1 MANTLKGIVQTLRD
15 PFLVRKLQETFG
27 VRVIDETK
35 GDDSDNNELSQING
49 PIKRSSE
56 SIVNGAIKRLASIPS
71 KKQVKR
77 RQPGVKM
84 ESPPSSPDS
93 MTPPPELPD
102 IIVETYNWVDVYFK
116 LASELGYEPFYITF
130 LPFLFWNVDTLIFRH
145 LIVLWCL
152 SMYIGQALKPLIKWP
167 RPSAPPAIRLEVN
180 PALEM
185 EYGFPSTHAIVS
197 TTIPF
202 YIAYST
208 YWRYEVI
215 CYPISL
221 VDIWYHFC

>member
-1 MANTLKGIVQTLRD
+1 MANILKGIVQTLRD

-35 GDDSDNNELSQING
+35 DGNSHNNELSQVNG

-56 SIVNGAIKRLASIPS
+56 SIVNGAIKTLASIS

-77 RQPGVKM
+77 KQPGVKM
-84 ESPPSSPDS
+84 ESPPSSPNS

-130 LPFLFWNVDTLIFRH
+130 LPFLFWNVDTFLFRH

-152 SMYIGQALKPLIKWP
+152 SMYMGQALKPLIKWP
-167 RPSAPPAIRLEVN
+167 RPPAPPAIRLEVN

-208 YWRYEVI
+208 YWRYEVT
-215 CYPISL
+215 CHPISL
-221 VDIWYHFC
+221 VDIWYHFY